1 MRKNLELE
9 ELYFGLD
16 EREREESQKELMY
29 EFIDKT
35 DMDVDEV
42 YSLVFMGGRKITW
55 Q

>member
-35 DMDVDEV
+35 DMEMDDV
-42 YSLVFMGGRKITW
+42 YSLVFMSGKKITW

>member
-1 MRKNLELE
+1 MAKNVGQE

-16 EREREESQKELMY
+16 AREREESQEDLMY